1 MHGDVIG
8 LIALDLELRLILTGM
23 NYVPLEFN
31 PGSDYLDDPTAD
43 AAGFR
48 IPTHMIANLEASFHR
63 RTCLFERNGDA
74 IFAHVNSSVNLI
86 PREHEMSDGMANYAG
101 SE

>member
-48 IPTHMIANLEASFHR
+48 IPTHMITLSEPPLPH
-63 RTCLFERNGDA
+63 G
-74 IFAHVNSSVNLI
+74 I
-86 PREHEMSDGMANYAG
+86 PPLG
-101 SE
+101 